1 MYKKL
6 LILAVVLL
14 VLSGCNK
21 KTELVEPYKV
31 SNQNIETMSS
41 KAEQGLYKIQNPK
54 RELIIYRG
62 VEKGIKEM
70 SYSVENN
77 VLKILFETA
86 ELNQRQDYAYKIN
99 SDSSFDRIQF
109 LIDGKEEAFN
119 TIFLQ

>member
-1 MYKKL
+1 MHRKL
-6 LILAVVLL
+6 LILVVILL

-21 KTELVEPYKV
+21 KTELLEPYKI
-31 SNQNIETMSS
+31 SNQIIETLSS

-62 VEKGIKEM
+62 VEKGIEEM

-77 VLKILFETA
+77 TLTILFETA
-86 ELNQRQDYAYKIN
+86 ELKQRQDYVYKIN
-99 SDSSFDRIQF
+99 SDSSFDRILV

-119 TIFLQ
+119 TVFLQ